1 MGFGKEKDL
10 ISVIVVMGLGL
21 GKGKQLAAGPAVRLG
36 VYVPSSDR
44 RLGAG
49 ACGGPSTSS
58 YFTKEPDP

>member
-36 VYVPSSDR
+36 VYVP
-44 RLGAG
+44 
-49 ACGGPSTSS
+49 
-58 YFTKEPDP
+58 